1 MKAPLLIGL
10 GLAAALGAAWA
21 VSSPVGAADEN
32 GTLAVCV
39 SGTRTTLLT
48 AWADGPTPI
57 RSSFAEKPCVNWDV
71 RAGSYDVSFDATLDA
86 SRAPCYMTATRDVA
100 GFVISRPGMTRTER
114 GAVPNTQ
121 GPVRTN
127 VSSGERTEVRYEIT
141 PSCGAPVG

>member
-10 GLAAALGAAWA
+10 GLAAALGAAWV

-32 GTLAVCV
+32 GTLSVCI
-39 SGTRTTLLT
+39 SGTGSSLLT
-48 AWADGPTPI
+48 AWADGPTPS

-86 SRAPCYMTATRDVA
+86 SRAPCYMTATRNVTA
-100 GFVISRPGMTRTER
+100 FVISRPGMIRTER

-121 GPVRTN
+121 GAVRTN
-127 VSSGERTEVRYEIT
+127 VSPGERTEVRYEIT
-141 PSCGAPVG
+141 PPCGAPVG